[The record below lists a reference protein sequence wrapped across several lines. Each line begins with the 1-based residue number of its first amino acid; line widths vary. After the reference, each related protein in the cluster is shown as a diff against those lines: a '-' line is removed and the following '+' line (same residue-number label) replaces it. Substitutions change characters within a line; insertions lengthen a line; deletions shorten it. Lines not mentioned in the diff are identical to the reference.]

1 MSASR
6 LLVMPKLGLTMTEG
20 AVAEWTVAPGSRFAA
35 GDTLF
40 VVESDKAAVEFDA
53 PADGVLHQI
62 LVPVGTTVAVGTE
75 IGTWSLDGDAGDAAP
90 AAATVGAAP
99 PAAVPVTAAA
109 AYASAPV
116 PAAAPGSPDGAS
128 PRIIATP
135 LARRRAAAAGVDLAS
150 VTPSGPHGRVVAADV
165 EAAATRPAQGIKPAA
180 AAAATKSAPQPAGAL
195 VPLTPSQR
203 TMATRVTASK
213 RDIPH
218 FYLSLGVEV
227 SELLQLRKSLTELP
241 GRPRTT
247 VTHLLVAAVV
257 EALRRTPGMNRI
269 WTEQGLVSL
278 PTLDVGLAVDTPSGL
293 MSPVVHDLAGQSFF
307 DLVRSVDAVIER
319 ARSASLRGADV
330 QGGAITISNAGM
342 HDVHY
347 MSSIIVPGQSAILG
361 VGAVQSCFRPDDE
374 GRPVLRRELGLVLSA
389 DHRIH
394 TGVAALGFLNT
405 LKSILQR
412 PLALLA
418 GA

>member
-20 AVAEWTVAPGSRFAA
+20 AVAEWTIAPGTRFAA

-62 LVPVGTTVAVGTE
+62 LVPIGTTVPVGTE
-75 IGTWSLDGDAGDAAP
+75 IGTWSLDGAAGEAAT
-90 AAATVGAAP
+90 AAATVGDAP
-99 PAAVPVTAAA
+99 QA
-109 AYASAPV
+109 APV
-116 PAAAPGSPDGAS
+116 PAAVASAPAPVPAAPPGPPAGAS
-128 PRIIATP
+128 TRIIATP

-150 VTPSGPHGRVVAADV
+150 VTPSGPRGRVVAADV
-165 EAAATRPAQGIKPAA
+165 EAAARRPAQAVEPSAA
-180 AAAATKSAPQPAGAL
+180 AAAKSAPQPAGAIA
-195 VPLTPSQR
+195 PLTLSQR

-241 GRPRTT
+241 GRPRST

-307 DLVRSVDAVIER
+307 DLVRSVDAVVER
-319 ARSASLRGADV
+319 ARNAELRGADV

-405 LKSILQR
+405 LQSILQR

>member
-6 LLVMPKLGLTMTEG
+6 LLVMPKLGLTMAEG
-20 AVAEWTVAPGSRFAA
+20 AVTEWSIAPGSRFAA
-35 GDTLF
+35 GDTIF

-62 LVPVGTTVAVGTE
+62 LVPVGQTVAVGTE
-75 IGTWSLDGDAGDAAP
+75 IGRWSLDGTAGDATTAS
-90 AAATVGAAP
+90 
-99 PAAVPVTAAA
+99 AVAGDAQQA
-109 AYASAPV
+109 APV
-116 PAAAPGSPDGAS
+116 PAAAASVPQASVPAIPARPAAGAS
-128 PRIIATP
+128 TRIIATP

-150 VTPSGPHGRVVAADV
+150 VTASGPRGRVVAADV
-165 EAAATRPAQGIKPAA
+165 EAAAALLAQAVKAA
-180 AAAATKSAPQPAGAL
+180 AAAAEWSAPRAAGAIE
-195 VPLTPSQR
+195 PLTPSQR

-213 RDIPH
+213 REIPH

-227 SELLQLRKSLTELP
+227 SELLQLRRSLTELP

-307 DLVRSVDAVIER
+307 EMVRSVDAVVER
-319 ARSASLRGADV
+319 ARGASLRSADV

-361 VGAVQSCFRPDDE
+361 VGSVQSCFRPDDE
-374 GRPVLRRELGLVLSA
+374 GRPLLRRELGLVLSA

-394 TGVAALGFLNT
+394 TGVSALGFLNT
-405 LKSILQR
+405 LKAILQR

>member
-6 LLVMPKLGLTMTEG
+6 LLVLPKLGLTMTEG
-20 AVAEWTVAPGSRFAA
+20 AVVEWTIAPGSRFAA

-75 IGTWSLDGDAGDAAP
+75 IGTWSLDGDTGDAAT
-90 AAATVGAAP
+90 AAATVGTTPQVA
-99 PAAVPVTAAA
+99 
-109 AYASAPV
+109 V
-116 PAAAPGSPDGAS
+116 PAAAASAQAPHPAALPGPPAGAS
-128 PRIIATP
+128 TRIIATP

-150 VTPSGPHGRVVAADV
+150 VTPSGPRGRVVAADV
-165 EAAATRPAQGIKPAA
+165 EAAAMRPAEAVKPSAA
-180 AAAATKSAPQPAGAL
+180 AAAGSASPSAGTIA
-195 VPLTPSQR
+195 PLTPSQR

-319 ARSASLRGADV
+319 ARNASLRGADV

-361 VGAVQSCFRPDDE
+361 VGAVQPCFRPDDG
-374 GRPVLRRELGLVLSA
+374 GRPALRRELGLVLSA